1 MVKGKAAPAAAT
13 KQKSLTEDDLLKL
26 EKMELSDDEDD
37 FQYTN
42 VDVLDDDDDD
52 DEEDFQTVLRN
63 LNKEKDPTAATA
75 SSGGMSPTTEK
86 APSPTFKGL
95 GGTSLIPPRGIST
108 QVRPSVVDDFIRNFL
123 IKICMPRT
131 LDTFNTEWYE
141 LMAKGKLKDED
152 IGVVPD
158 IYLRNQALDDQ
169 VKALRKQL
177 DETKKITEKAKGTW
191 DKFRHQRDVHKMHH
205 QRVVQEKNSLMDKIK
220 KLRKNIAAYEPLLSE
235 LRTKY
240 EVAMKEKMLMRL
252 ERDRF
257 IAKTEA
263 LEAQVRALEQK
274 DSKSSQAKSTAS
286 PTKSTIGKKTKKGD
300 TKLPTENA
308 PNPNADK
315 YFDPV
320 QIKRVELVKVFQ
332 GHLNS
337 IAAVAF
343 HPKNPVL
350 ATVSDDET
358 WKLWSIPACE
368 LIMSGEGHRDW
379 IAGIE
384 FHPRGTHIA
393 TSSGDNTVKI
403 WDFVTASCALTLQD
417 HAHPVWES
425 AFHHDGDFLASA
437 SMDHTC
443 KLWDLNT
450 GKCRKTFRGHVDS
463 VNSVCFQPYTV
474 NICTGS
480 GDKTISIWD
489 IRSGLCVQTFYGHQN
504 TCNSVAFSL
513 AGDSIASCDAD
524 GFIKLWDV
532 RMVAER
538 ATIDGG
544 QQPLNSVAFD
554 KSGQVVIAASDDGMI
569 KMCNAKTFEYIS
581 DLKGHEGPIQSVKF
595 DPVGRYIASASS
607 DCTFRL
613 WSS

>member
-1 MVKGKAAPAAAT
+1 MASKAKSNNAPPPMVKR
-13 KQKSLTEDDLLKL
+13 KSLTDDDLLKL

-42 VDVLDDDDDD
+42 VDVLDDDDED

-63 LNKEKDPTAATA
+63 LNKAPEADIVV
-75 SSGGMSPTTEK
+75 EK
-86 APSPTFKGL
+86 APSPIVKG
-95 GGTSLIPPRGIST
+95 GAVPPPKVVGVST

-141 LMAKGKLKDED
+141 LMAKGKLKEED

-177 DETKKITEKAKGTW
+177 DETKKITEKAKGTHH
-191 DKFRHQRDVHKMHH
+191 FLLIATVLTAARH
-205 QRVVQEKNSLMDKIK
+205 EKGILMDKIK
-220 KLRKNIAAYEPLLSE
+220 KLRKNIAAYEPLLAE
-235 LRTKY
+235 LRSKY

-252 ERDRF
+252 ERDRCM
-257 IAKTEA
+257 AKADA
-263 LEAQVRALEQK
+263 LETQVRALEQK
-274 DSKSSQAKSTAS
+274 DSKSSNSKTSPAKSALTS
-286 PTKSTIGKKTKKGD
+286 GKKKKVD

-308 PNPNADK
+308 VNPNADK
-315 YFDPV
+315 RFDPI
-320 QIKRVELVKVFQ
+320 QIKRVEQVKTFQ

-343 HPKNPVL
+343 HPKNPVI

-358 WKLWSIPACE
+358 WKLWSMPNCE

-379 IAGIE
+379 IAGVE

-403 WDFVTASCALTLQD
+403 WDFVSASCTLTLQD

-425 AFHHDGDFLASA
+425 AFHHEGDFLASC

-443 KLWDLNT
+443 KLWDLAT

-504 TCNSVAFSL
+504 TCNSVAFSIT
-513 AGDSIASCDAD
+513 GDTIASCDAD

-554 KSGQVVIAASDDGMI
+554 KSGAVVAAASDDGTI
-569 KMCNAKTFEYIS
+569 KMCNATTFEFIS
-581 DLKGHEGPIQSVKF
+581 ELRGHHGPIQSVKF
-595 DPVGRYIASASS
+595 DPVGRYIASTSS

-613 WSS
+613 WM

>member
-1 MVKGKAAPAAAT
+1 MAT
-13 KQKSLTEDDLLKL
+13 KAKPSNNNGAKLIKHKSLTDDDLLKL

-42 VDVLDDDDDD
+42 VDVLDDDEDD

-63 LNKEKDPTAATA
+63 LNKAPEATDA
-75 SSGGMSPTTEK
+75 VVEK
-86 APSPTFKGL
+86 APSPIQKGNHL
-95 GGTSLIPPRGIST
+95 LAAPARPMATST

-123 IKICMPRT
+123 IKIAMPRT

-141 LMAKGKLKDED
+141 LMAKGKLKEED

-205 QRVVQEKNSLMDKIK
+205 QRVVQEKNLLMDKIK
-220 KLRKNIAAYEPLLSE
+220 KLRKNIAAYEPLLAE
-235 LRTKY
+235 LRSKY

-252 ERDRF
+252 ERDRCM
-257 IAKTEA
+257 AKADA

-274 DSKSSQAKSTAS
+274 DSKSSNSKTSPAKSVLG
-286 PTKSTIGKKTKKGD
+286 TKKKKTD
-300 TKLPTENA
+300 TKLPAENA
-308 PNPNADK
+308 VNPNADK
-315 YFDPV
+315 RFDPI
-320 QIKRVELVKVFQ
+320 QIKRVELVKTFQ

-358 WKLWSIPACE
+358 WKLWSMPNCE

-379 IAGIE
+379 IANVE

-403 WDFVTASCALTLQD
+403 WDFVSASCTLTLQD

-425 AFHHDGDFLASA
+425 AFHHEGDFLASC

-443 KLWDLNT
+443 KLWDLAT

-504 TCNSVAFSL
+504 TCNSVAFSIT
-513 AGDSIASCDAD
+513 GDTIASCDAD

-554 KSGQVVIAASDDGMI
+554 KSGAVVAAASDDGTI
-569 KMCNAKTFEYIS
+569 KMCNAKTFEFIS
-581 DLKGHEGPIQSVKF
+581 ELRGHNGPVQSVKF
-595 DPVGRYIASASS
+595 DPVGRYMASASS

-613 WSS
+613 WT